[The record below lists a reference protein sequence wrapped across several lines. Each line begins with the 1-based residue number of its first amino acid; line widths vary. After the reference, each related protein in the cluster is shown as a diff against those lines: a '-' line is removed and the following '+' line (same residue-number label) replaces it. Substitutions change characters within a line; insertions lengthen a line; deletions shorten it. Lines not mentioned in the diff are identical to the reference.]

1 MKVLH
6 FYRTALPDSMGG
18 IEQAIHQI
26 ALQTHKL
33 GVETDV
39 LFLSSSQD
47 GRTVD
52 MNGYRAQRAKLDLQ
66 IASTGFSV
74 SAFFRFCQL
83 AKQADIIHYHFP
95 WPFMDVVHFAARV
108 NKPTV
113 VTYHSDIIRQHQLLK
128 LYRPL
133 QRKFLSSINSIIAT
147 SPNYLVTSE
156 VLKQFSAKVKVI
168 PIGLNKASY
177 PQPTLDKL
185 LFWQQQFGP
194 RFFLFIGV
202 LRYYK
207 GLHILIE
214 AARNTEFPI
223 VIVGAGPI
231 EQELR
236 NQASQL
242 GLRNIHFL
250 GYLSEEDKVA
260 LLMTCYA
267 VVFPSHLRA
276 EAFGITLLEGAM
288 YGKALISTE
297 IGTGTTF
304 INIAGQTG
312 LVIPPSD
319 PAALRQ
325 AMNYLWNNPEQV
337 EAMGKQAE
345 QRYWRYFTAENM
357 AENYWQLYR
366 DLLAER

>member
-1 MKVLH
+1 M
-6 FYRTALPDSMGG
+6 FWR
-18 IEQAIHQI
+18 Q
-26 ALQTHKL
+26 KL
-33 GVETDV
+33 
-39 LFLSSSQD
+39 
-47 GRTVD
+47 
-52 MNGYRAQRAKLDLQ
+52 
-66 IASTGFSV
+66 
-74 SAFFRFCQL
+74 
-83 AKQADIIHYHFP
+83 
-95 WPFMDVVHFAARV
+95 
-108 NKPTV
+108 
-113 VTYHSDIIRQHQLLK
+113 
-128 LYRPL
+128 
-133 QRKFLSSINSIIAT
+133 
-147 SPNYLVTSE
+147 
-156 VLKQFSAKVKVI
+156 
-168 PIGLNKASY
+168 
-177 PQPTLDKL
+177 
-185 LFWQQQFGP
+185 GP

-223 VIVGAGPI
+223 VIVGAGPM

-236 NQASQL
+236 NQALKL
-242 GLRNIHFL
+242 GLSNIHFL

-260 LLMTCYA
+260 LLMICYA

-288 YGKALISTE
+288 YGKALISSE

-319 PAALRQ
+319 PVSLRQ
-325 AMNYLWNNPEQV
+325 AMNYLWHNPE
-337 EAMGKQAE
+337 EAAAMGKQAE

-357 AENYWQLYR
+357 AKDYYQLYL